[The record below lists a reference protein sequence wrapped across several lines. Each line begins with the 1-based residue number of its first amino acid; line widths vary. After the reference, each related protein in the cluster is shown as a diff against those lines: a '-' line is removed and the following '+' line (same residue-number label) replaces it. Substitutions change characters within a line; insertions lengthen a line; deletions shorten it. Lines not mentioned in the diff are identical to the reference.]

1 MHDSRITDGAVQT
14 LYIFF
19 GIAALVGMVT
29 GTSLHYVS
37 GFITSML
44 DLDQSPEEQRGQP
57 LVSYRVKKRE
67 RAHAEIPILE
77 SRQKQRLQ
85 INDPGLREEYT
96 DWNTIKRGRG
106 RAGIR
111 INTIIEEEDSSDC
124 F

>member
-1 MHDSRITDGAVQT
+1 MGSVQT

-19 GIAALVGMVT
+19 GIAALVGIVT

-37 GFITSML
+37 SFIISML
-44 DLDQSPEEQRGQP
+44 DLDRSPEEQRGQS
-57 LVSYRVKKRE
+57 LATCRVEKRE

-77 SRQKQRLQ
+77 ARQKQILQ
-85 INDPGLREEYT
+85 NNDLGLRENHM
-96 DWNTIKRGRG
+96 DWNAIKRGRE
-106 RAGIR
+106 RVGIR

>member
-1 MHDSRITDGAVQT
+1 MGSVQT

-19 GIAALVGMVT
+19 GIAALVGIVT

-37 GFITSML
+37 SFIISML
-44 DLDQSPEEQRGQP
+44 DLDRSSEEQRGQS
-57 LVSYRVKKRE
+57 LASYRAEKRE

-85 INDPGLREEYT
+85 NNDLGLREEYM
-96 DWNTIKRGRG
+96 DWSTIKRGRE
-106 RAGIR
+106 RVGIR

>member
-1 MHDSRITDGAVQT
+1 MGSMQT

-19 GIAALVGMVT
+19 GIAALVGIVT

-37 GFITSML
+37 SFIMSLL
-44 DLDQSPEEQRGQP
+44 DLDRSPKEQRGRSLASN
-57 LVSYRVKKRE
+57 LVEKRE

-85 INDPGLREEYT
+85 NNDLDLREEYM
-96 DWNTIKRGRG
+96 DWNRIMRGRERG
-106 RAGIR
+106 GIR
-111 INTIIEEEDSSDC
+111 INTILEEEDSSDC